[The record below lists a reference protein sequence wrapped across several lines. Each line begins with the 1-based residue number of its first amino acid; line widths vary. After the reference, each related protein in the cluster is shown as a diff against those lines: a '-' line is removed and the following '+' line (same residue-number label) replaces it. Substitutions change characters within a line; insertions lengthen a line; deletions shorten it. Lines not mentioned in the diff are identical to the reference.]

1 MRKET
6 TATTTDLSFTTHTRG
21 RCRSDLSFI
30 FSFLTLS
37 YADDVAVMA
46 KLLASFDTAPSSWSA
61 TIDCCE
67 WDYIRCDKS
76 NRVTIIY
83 LASHNLIG
91 TLPSDLDTLTQLT
104 TLSFQGNSLSGP
116 LPSFANLTSLQ
127 KLYLDNNNFTDLSF
141 TNYALNYVFMF
152 FNFVKINKLI
162 F

>member
-6 TATTTDLSFTTHTRG
+6 TATTT
-21 RCRSDLSFI
+21 DLSFI

-46 KLLASFDTAPSSWSA
+46 KLLASFDTAPSNWSA

-83 LASHNLIG
+83 LASHNLTG

-104 TLSFQGNSLSGP
+104 ALSFQGNSLSGP

-152 FNFVKINKLI
+152 FNFVKINKL
-162 F
+162 FF